1 MTCDISIH
9 FKVISY
15 GKYSCY
21 TDVILMSFD
30 CVCVCVDASFILLG
44 VPKWMLKRST
54 SKSLHG
60 HFAWLIAHVLLEGT
74 INCWVHLLSIPAYS
88 SILNCGIQ
96 SFEATAM
103 SLQPPASFKFQI
115 SRCWDAISTPR
126 SQQRTRLRVHVPDN
140 FFHWKFKFQ
149 RSCFEGKLLVFNVV
163 KHSETKKHICLEDSP
178 RSRPSLWSLF
188 PASPRKAHKQKD
200 EVEP

>member
-21 TDVILMSFD
+21 TDVILIRH
-30 CVCVCVDASFILLG
+30 VRVCVDASFILLG

-60 HFAWLIAHVLLEGT
+60 FFAWLIAHVLLEGT
-74 INCWVHLLSIPAYS
+74 INFWVRLQSIPAYS

-126 SQQRTRLRVHVPDN
+126 SQQRTRLRIHVPDK
-140 FFHWKFKFQ
+140 FFHWNFKFQ

-163 KHSETKKHICLEDSP
+163 KHSETKNTSVLRTPPKSTITVITVSGFSP
-178 RSRPSLWSLF
+178 EST
-188 PASPRKAHKQKD
+188 
-200 EVEP
+200 